1 MPTKICRTFNGTGE
15 QLFWPDA
22 LPASTSDSYGH
33 QWELDQGSLGASPL
47 PTTEP
52 RLRKRNKD
60 LTKKNQTRNRA
71 IDNQTGLVSMTELCT
86 RVPVYNGQ
94 KRGRAHEFL
103 DRVK

>member
-1 MPTKICRTFNGTGE
+1 MALGNNYFGRMPFLPPPVTLMGTSGNWIRVRWV
-15 QLFWPDA
+15 QVRC
-22 LPASTSDSYGH
+22 
-33 QWELDQGSLGASPL
+33 QPL
-47 PTTEP
+47 SHDCE
-52 RLRKRNKD
+52 KRNKD